1 MGRRGR
7 DRSDQP
13 GEGRRMEERR
23 RRAAGPDAA
32 RSPRREPDPSLGA
45 QGERREAFEE
55 RREQVEEYRD
65 RVDER
70 LDRVDERLDR
80 LEERLE
86 RLEERLSS
94 GGG

>member
-7 DRSDQP
+7 DSSDRP
-13 GEGRRMEERR
+13 GEGRREERR
-23 RRAAGPDAA
+23 RRPAGPDEA
-32 RSPRREPDPSLGA
+32 RSPRRERGSSYGTP
-45 QGERREAFEE
+45 GERGEAFEG

-65 RVDER
+65 RVADR

-86 RLEERLSS
+86 RLEGRV
-94 GGG
+94 